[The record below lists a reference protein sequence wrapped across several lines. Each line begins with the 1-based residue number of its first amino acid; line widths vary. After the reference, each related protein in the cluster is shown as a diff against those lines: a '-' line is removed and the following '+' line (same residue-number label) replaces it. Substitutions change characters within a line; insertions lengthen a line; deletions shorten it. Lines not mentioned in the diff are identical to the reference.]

1 MIFYF
6 KILLN
11 KKNLNKEWL
20 QSMDGRKI
28 NEKIVQIERVP
39 ETIDSERWD
48 KFNERINNLANQ
60 GFVVSFVEDRYIVMT
75 REKPRVRLQE

>member
-1 MIFYF
+1 
-6 KILLN
+6 
-11 KKNLNKEWL
+11 
-20 QSMDGRKI
+20 MDGRKI

-75 REKPRVRLQE
+75 REKPRARLQE